1 MTNSVNLVL
10 LNSCVESETT
20 CLTHWRQHNL
30 SRIAILVSDSMGLHN
45 LILRK
50 WGIWQ
55 NSDFIEQLLY
65 LTVASYPLHPS
76 KLHLWSPLIPEML
89 SSVSILSK
97 YYPRYHLLSTTYSC
111 YPSRPAWPQAEG
123 NTSTGVILQNSNS
136 VSTLVRRSKHM
147 EGVQQQPMSIQEENL
162 SWQKHKEFL
171 LHEHSSSA
179 VIIQLAANIC
189 TGEGG
194 SRAGSPLSRAPPR
207 PLKGFR
213 APPL

>member
-1 MTNSVNLVL
+1 M
-10 LNSCVESETT
+10 
-20 CLTHWRQHNL
+20 
-30 SRIAILVSDSMGLHN
+30 
-45 LILRK
+45 
-50 WGIWQ
+50 
-55 NSDFIEQLLY
+55 
-65 LTVASYPLHPS
+65 ASYPLHPS

-89 SSVSILSK
+89 SSVSKILSK
-97 YYPRYHLLSTTYSC
+97 YYPRYRLLSTTYSC
-111 YPSRPAWPQAEG
+111 YPSRPACPQAEG

-147 EGVQQQPMSIQEENL
+147 EGVQQHPCQFRTRICPDRNTRSF
-162 SWQKHKEFL
+162 S
-171 LHEHSSSA
+171 STSSA